1 MVDEAV
7 AYESWVNSD
16 TIIDGQNV
24 GSSWDVCQVGEVF
37 LPGVVTIDG
46 LEIGRDID
54 IQKKK
59 KKECARI
66 RDNGLSPIAFDII
79 CEITGKQWADWLK
92 VRPYI
97 QPKKG
102 GIRTPLSVVHPL
114 VNSHEVDTIYVH
126 RIKIDPPSPRKG
138 MKITIK
144 VGEWFEDEVEA
155 KGASKKVP
163 ASLQAAYG
171 KPDYFGDPNTLAK
184 QLASNAGFVEPG
196 NDIDNVMKN
205 AYEAQ

>member
-1 MVDEAV
+1 MTDA
-7 AYESWVNSD
+7 AFESWINSD
-16 TIIDGQNV
+16 TIIDGQNA

-79 CEITGKQWADWLK
+79 CEITGKQWPDWLR

-102 GIRTPLSVVHPL
+102 GVRTPLAITHPL

-155 KGASKKVP
+155 KGASKKTP

-171 KPDYFGDPNTLAK
+171 KPNYFGDPNALAK
-184 QLASNAGFVEPG
+184 QLRENAGTLEPG
-196 NDIDNVMKN
+196 NDIGNIMGN
-205 AYEAQ
+205 SFEQ

>member
-1 MVDEAV
+1 MADGA
-7 AYESWVNSD
+7 AFESWIDSD
-16 TIIDGQNV
+16 TIIDGQNA
-24 GSSWDVCQVGEVF
+24 GSSWDVCQLGEVF

-54 IQKKK
+54 IQKRR

-79 CEITGKQWADWLK
+79 CEITGQQWADWLR
-92 VRPYI
+92 VRPYV

-102 GIRTPLSVVHPL
+102 GVRTPLNIVHPL
-114 VNSHEVDTIYVH
+114 VNAHEVESVYVH

-138 MKITIK
+138 MKIVIK

-155 KGASKKVP
+155 KGPSKAKPNSLAP
-163 ASLQAAYG
+163 AYA
-171 KPDYFGDPNTLAK
+171 KPDYFGDPNKLAK
-184 QLASNAGFVEPG
+184 DLAGNAGVVNE
-196 NDIDNVMKN
+196 NAARDNLF
-205 AYEAQ
+205 EDQ